1 MPENPVTPAANAAA
15 TPGNN
20 GQSAPQ
26 SSAAPSTQSGTPLGQ
41 EGKPDDKVT
50 IPLKEYRDLQ
60 RDHARVLS
68 FDKRKQFNS
77 SRNNNAPGFQ
87 PANNGSGEN
96 NDPEI
101 VEQLRVSQE
110 RTEAAERES
119 LQLKVKDG
127 VRTILAKPEF
137 ANLPEST
144 KNLILK
150 NPAMLSEAN
159 NVDEALLDIEDYI
172 RETASTIS
180 TPNQNQSGQ
189 GGGSRSTPPGH
200 EVPPTVSVG
209 AAAPTN
215 AEGLED
221 TSSLTGVARSRAVLR
236 NAAKKARGIKQ

>member
-1 MPENPVTPAANAAA
+1 MPENPVIPAANAAA

-26 SSAAPSTQSGTPLGQ
+26 SSAAPSTQPGNPPGQ
-41 EGKPDDKVT
+41 GGAPDEKVT
-50 IPLKEYRDLQ
+50 ISLKEYRELQ
-60 RDHARVLS
+60 RDHGRVLS

-77 SRNNNAPGFQ
+77 SRNNAPGSQ

-101 VEQLRVSQE
+101 VEQLRVSEE
-110 RTEAAERES
+110 RAETAERES
-119 LQLKVKDG
+119 MQLKVKDG
-127 VRTILAKPEF
+127 VRAILAKPEF

-159 NVDEALLDIEDYI
+159 SVDEALLDIEDYI

-189 GGGSRSTPPGH
+189 GSGRRSTPPGH
-200 EVPPTVSVG
+200 EVPPTVSAG
-209 AAAPTN
+209 AAAPAN

-221 TSSLTGVARSRAVLR
+221 TSNLTGVARSRAVLR
-236 NAAKKARGIKQ
+236 NAAKKHRGIKS